1 MADVASIA
9 LDTSSRTSIALA
21 RILCAREF
29 KIQPRLEKRGPDLGA
44 MLERCDAA
52 LIIGDTA
59 LFLDPTTARGTP
71 GEVEKIDLGQLWTAR
86 TGLPFVYA
94 FWAGRPS
101 ALTPDDVRA
110 LQAARD
116 NGVAR
121 VDAVVGEYFDDP
133 AQQAVGARYLRDNI
147 KYHLGADERAGLE
160 LFYRYAREAGVVGS
174 IAALDFYEG

>member
-1 MADVASIA
+1 
-9 LDTSSRTSIALA
+9 
-21 RILCAREF
+21 
-29 KIQPRLEKRGPDLGA
+29 
-44 MLERCDAA
+44 
-52 LIIGDTA
+52 
-59 LFLDPTTARGTP
+59 
-71 GEVEKIDLGQLWTAR
+71 
-86 TGLPFVYA
+86 
-94 FWAGRPS
+94 
-101 ALTPDDVRA
+101 VRA